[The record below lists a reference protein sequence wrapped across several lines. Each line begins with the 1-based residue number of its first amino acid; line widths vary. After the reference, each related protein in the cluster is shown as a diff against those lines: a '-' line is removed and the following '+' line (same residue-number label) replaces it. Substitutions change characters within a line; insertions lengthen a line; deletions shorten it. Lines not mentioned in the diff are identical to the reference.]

1 MAKKTVL
8 LLVASAMIV
17 SIVAAGCTSTQN
29 NTTSSI
35 ALTNSY
41 NSTKGFL
48 IKFSSNWTKS
58 YQSPDNA
65 TVNFTAP
72 DNLTSLE
79 VSVIPNTT
87 SRDVAQG
94 LNLVTALVKSLNE
107 SNLTEFTAVA
117 GNASVLSTTNTTVAG
132 LPATQ
137 IVWTMP
143 VNGVQ
148 MKVLETWILKGSTLY
163 QIVYTAPASSYD
175 TYVGAAQQMINSLQ
189 LT

>member
-1 MAKKTVL
+1 MVNKIVL
-8 LLVASAMIV
+8 LLVAAAMIFSV
-17 SIVAAGCTSTQN
+17 VAAGCTSNQT

-35 ALTNSY
+35 SLTNTY
-41 NSTKGFL
+41 NSTKGYS
-48 IKFSSNWTKS
+48 INYASNWTKS
-58 YQSPDNA
+58 YQSPDNT

-87 SRDVAQG
+87 SENVAQG
-94 LNLVTALVKSLNE
+94 MNLVTSLVKSLNE
-107 SNLTEFTAVA
+107 SNASAFTSVA
-117 GNASVLSTTNTTVAG
+117 GNTSILSTTNTTVAG

-143 VNGVQ
+143 LNGVQ
-148 MKVLETWILKGSTLY
+148 MKVLEIWILKGSTLY
-163 QIVYTAPASSYD
+163 QIVYTAPTSSYD
-175 TYVGAAQQMINSLQ
+175 TYVGTAQQMINSLQ